1 MSKGEKIG
9 IAAAV
14 IFATGTIFYLMMKT
28 ATNAVKNGGNIL
40 FSNKMNSF
48 FKAKLI
54 QTAANIKVN
63 PNFLSAVIDW
73 ETAGTFSPSIQN
85 PISNATGLIQFMPT
99 TAAILGTTIS
109 ALKNMS
115 GVEQLNY
122 VEKYF
127 DLPYNKNKVK
137 ANFTDFYLIIF
148 YPAANGKPSNYIFPT
163 IVYNQNPAF
172 HNSKGYFTKQDLENT
187 LKKKYSSVY

>member
-1 MSKGEKIG
+1 MNKGGKIG

-14 IFATGTIFYLMMKT
+14 IFATGTLFYLMMKN
-28 ATNAVKNGGNIL
+28 ATNAVKNGADIL

-54 QTAANIKVN
+54 QTAANIGVN
-63 PNFLSAVIDW
+63 ANFLSAVIDW
-73 ETAGTFSPSIQN
+73 ETAGTFNPSIQN

-99 TAAILGTTIS
+99 TAAELGTTIN

-127 DLPYNKNKVK
+127 KLSYNKNKVK
-137 ANFTDFYLIIF
+137 TNFTDFYLIIF
-148 YPAANGKPSNYIFPT
+148 YPAANGKPSNYLFPS
-163 IVYNQNPAF
+163 IVYAQNPAF
-172 HNSKGYFTKQDLENT
+172 HTSKGYFTKLDLENT
-187 LKKKYSSVY
+187 LKKKYPSVY